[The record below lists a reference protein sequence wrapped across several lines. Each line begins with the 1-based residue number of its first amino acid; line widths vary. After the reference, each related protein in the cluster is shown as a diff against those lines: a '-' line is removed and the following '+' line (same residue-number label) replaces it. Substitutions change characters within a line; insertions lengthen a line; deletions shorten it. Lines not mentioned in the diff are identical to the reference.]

1 LVADARTRSRLTGS
15 ERRRRI
21 LEAAI
26 EAFAARGY
34 EGASMREIATA
45 AGVTKPVLYDHFAS
59 KERLFVEA
67 MESIRDD
74 LTRRGAEAMR
84 RRAPLE
90 ARVRAAIS
98 AFFTYVE
105 EEPAAARVLLVA
117 PRGRPELIQ
126 ASRRVQAEATARLAA
141 LLAREPEL
149 LGGVRGRARR
159 LELTTE
165 FIRQGLHGLAEWWS
179 EHPQVPRGEVVDAAM
194 DAAWLGLRGQLRPR
208 RSRR

>member
-1 LVADARTRSRLTGS
+1 MADARTRSRLTGS

-67 MESIRDD
+67 MESIRDE
-74 LTRRGAEAMR
+74 LTRRGAEAMGR
-84 RRAPLE
+84 RGALE

-98 AFFTYVE
+98 AFFSYVE
-105 EEPAAARVLLVA
+105 EKPAAARVLLVA

-179 EHPQVPRGEVVDAAM
+179 EHPQVPRRVVVDAAM

>member
-1 LVADARTRSRLTGS
+1 LVADTRTRSRLTGS

-67 MESIRDD
+67 MESIRDE
-74 LTRRGAEAMR
+74 LTRRGAEAMGR
-84 RRAPLE
+84 RGALE

-98 AFFTYVE
+98 AFFSYVE
-105 EEPAAARVLLVA
+105 EKPAAARVLLVA

-149 LGGVRGRARR
+149 LRGVRGRARR

-179 EHPQVPRGEVVDAAM
+179 EHPQVPRRVVVDAAM

>member
-1 LVADARTRSRLTGS
+1 VADQRTRSRLTGS

-21 LEAAI
+21 IEAAI

-67 MESIRDD
+67 MESIRDE

-84 RRAPLE
+84 SGAPLE
-90 ARVRAAIS
+90 GRIRAAIS
-98 AFFTYVE
+98 AFFAYVE
-105 EEPAAARVLLVA
+105 EERAAARVLLVA
-117 PRGRPELIQ
+117 PRGRPELID

-149 LGGVRGRARR
+149 LRGVRGRARR

-179 EHPQVPRGEVVDAAM
+179 EHPEIPRPVLVDGAM
-194 DAAWLGLRGQLRPR
+194 DAAWLGLQGQLRAR